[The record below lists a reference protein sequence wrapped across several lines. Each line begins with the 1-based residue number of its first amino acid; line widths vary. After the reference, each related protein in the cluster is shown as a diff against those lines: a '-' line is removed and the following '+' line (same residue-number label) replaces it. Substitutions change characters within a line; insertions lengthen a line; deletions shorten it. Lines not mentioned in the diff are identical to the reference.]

1 MLLIIILKELRNIS
15 ESYFC
20 VCHKNR
26 RKNNQYFK
34 TDFFLNKFTLRHIKS
49 NIYIW
54 KTKFVSHKQYLFRS
68 FTSRN
73 TKKTRTDQSIPRLF
87 LCCLKRNDPQTF
99 KSGSCENP
107 FLQCVCYWYNLLR
120 WMFFILY
127 DTFHE
132 KLTLLWDNFKHHVA
146 AFFEA
151 SVLKEVRIL
160 CVISTIT
167 IPKFQ
172 NKADYA
178 S

>member
-107 FLQCVCYWYNLLR
+107 FLQCVCYWYDLLR
-120 WMFFILY
+120 WMFFILC
-127 DTFHE
+127 
-132 KLTLLWDNFKHHVA
+132 DNWKTI
-146 AFFEA
+146 FFIKVYRYSESFSNRHA
-151 SVLKEVRIL
+151 VSFFGRSVLKEIRVFF
-160 CVISTIT
+160 ISTIT
-167 IPKFQ
+167 VQ
-172 NKADYA
+172 C
-178 S
+178 